1 MCWRGLHEVLEE
13 ELAGFVLLSLDLLAA
28 VEINVILPA
37 VPKKKN

>member
-1 MCWRGLHEVLEE
+1 MCSGGLHEVLEE

-37 VPKKKN
+37 VPI